1 MGMDMLHLKRTIGG
15 YGGFVVAGALRLG
28 ALRLGTTAPLSVVRE
43 SVLAS
48 GGVQIRKPGEEGQ
61 A

>member
-28 ALRLGTTAPLSVVRE
+28 VRCLGTTAPLSVVRE
-43 SVLAS
+43 SVLS
-48 GGVQIRKPGEEGQ
+48 VGGGQVGQPGEEGQ
-61 A
+61 G